1 MIGTFGQFRPA
12 WSLLVLWLLP
22 FALWGVMGQA
32 LDRDRLRTEA
42 RDRYGAAGLESV
54 SDWLRLIEIGRDQP
68 VDERL
73 ERANQFI
80 NSRTQ
85 FESDF
90 QIWQAQDYWATPL
103 ETLGIGRGDCEDF
116 AIAKFVSLVALGIP
130 QDHLRLI
137 YVRAQVEGM
146 PTQAHMV
153 LGYYPDPNGEPQILD
168 NLVGTI
174 ERASTRT
181 DLVPVF
187 SFNAEGLWA
196 GGTKAANDPT
206 AKLSRWRDLMTRL
219 RSEGIG

>member
-1 MIGTFGQFRPA
+1 MIGRSGQIRRA

-22 FALWGVMGQA
+22 FGLWAVMGQVM
-32 LDRDRLRTEA
+32 DRDLLRSEA
-42 RDRYGAAGLESV
+42 RQRYGAAGAESV
-54 SDWLRLIEIGRDQP
+54 SDWLKLIELGREQP

-80 NSRTQ
+80 NSHTM

-103 ETLGIGRGDCEDF
+103 ETLGMGRGDCEDF

-130 QDHLRLI
+130 QDQLRLI
-137 YVRAQVEGM
+137 YVKASIPGT
-146 PTQAHMV
+146 PPQAHMV
-153 LGYYPDPNGEPQILD
+153 LGYYPDPNGEPRILD

-196 GGTKAANDPT
+196 GGMKAANDPT
-206 AKLSRWRDLMTRL
+206 TKLSRWRDLMTRL
-219 RSEGIG
+219 RAEGIG

>member
-1 MIGTFGQFRPA
+1 VLFLWLSPC
-12 WSLLVLWLLP
+12 VLW
-22 FALWGVMGQA
+22 AVMGQVM
-32 LDRDRLRTEA
+32 DRDRLRAEA
-42 RDRYGAAGLESV
+42 EHRYGPAGLEAV
-54 SDWLRLIEIGRDQP
+54 SDWLKLIELGREQP

-80 NSRTQ
+80 NSRTM

-90 QIWQAQDYWATPL
+90 QVWQAQDYWATPL

-130 QDHLRLI
+130 QDQLRLI
-137 YVRAQVEGM
+137 YVRAQMDGGRS
-146 PTQAHMV
+146 QAHMV
-153 LGYYPDPNGEPQILD
+153 LGYYPDPNGEPRILD

-174 ERASTRT
+174 ERASSRP

-196 GGTKAANDPT
+196 GGMKAANDPT
-206 AKLSRWRDLMTRL
+206 ARLSRWRDLMMRL
-219 RSEGIG
+219 RDEGIG

>member
-1 MIGTFGQFRPA
+1 
-12 WSLLVLWLLP
+12 
-22 FALWGVMGQA
+22 MGQVM
-32 LDRDRLRTEA
+32 DRDLLRSEA
-42 RDRYGAAGLESV
+42 RQRYGAAGAESV
-54 SDWLRLIEIGRDQP
+54 SDWLKLIELGREQP

-80 NSRTQ
+80 NSHTM

-103 ETLGIGRGDCEDF
+103 ETLGMGRGDCEDF

-130 QDHLRLI
+130 QDQLRLI
-137 YVRAQVEGM
+137 YVKASIPGT
-146 PTQAHMV
+146 PPQAHMV
-153 LGYYPDPNGEPQILD
+153 LGYYPDPNGEPRILD

-196 GGTKAANDPT
+196 GGMKAANDPT
-206 AKLSRWRDLMTRL
+206 TKLSRWRDLMTRL
-219 RSEGIG
+219 RAEGIG